1 MVETYCQVSHID
13 EALQLLDEHKD
24 RVKIIAGATDLWLE
38 QKAGIHKDINYF
50 VDISRIKGLDS
61 IYLAGN
67 DTIHLGPLVTH
78 SHCVRSELIRQSATC
93 LYEACFSVGSP
104 QIRNR
109 GTVAGNI
116 FTASPANDTISALMA
131 LDATIVV
138 KSLQGIREIPIT
150 ELYTGVR
157 KHTISK
163 NEIIIDIWF
172 TKLDSKKSFSFFIKQ
187 GLRKAQAIS
196 LMNIS
201 VVCILSTSEN
211 IEDFRIAYGSIA
223 PTVVRARSAEAY
235 AKGTEIN
242 KLDLD
247 LLATKAVEGIS
258 PITDLRSTA
267 DYRKRMAE
275 ILLKREL
282 ERAIKTRNIRQ
293 KEHKEVTLWGKEQST
308 FRPISKSIITKESS
322 KIKFTLNGRITEI
335 NWIPGRTLLDVIRDQ
350 SGNKG
355 SKEGCGEGECGACT
369 IFMDGIAVLA
379 CLIPGQRAEGT
390 TIETIEYLS
399 NGNEISKMQKAF
411 VEENAI
417 QCGFC
422 TPGFIM
428 SATKLLE
435 EIPDPIEEEIKT
447 AISGNLCRCTG
458 YYKILKAIERAAE
471 MS

>member
-1 MVETYCQVSHID
+1 
-13 EALQLLDEHKD
+13 
-24 RVKIIAGATDLWLE
+24 
-38 QKAGIHKDINYF
+38 
-50 VDISRIKGLDS
+50 
-61 IYLAGN
+61 
-67 DTIHLGPLVTH
+67 
-78 SHCVRSELIRQSATC
+78 
-93 LYEACFSVGSP
+93 
-104 QIRNR
+104 
-109 GTVAGNI
+109 
-116 FTASPANDTISALMA
+116 
-131 LDATIVV
+131 
-138 KSLQGIREIPIT
+138 
-150 ELYTGVR
+150 
-157 KHTISK
+157 
-163 NEIIIDIWF
+163 
-172 TKLDSKKSFSFFIKQ
+172 
-187 GLRKAQAIS
+187 
-196 LMNIS
+196 
-201 VVCILSTSEN
+201 LSTSEN